1 MLHTVLDPGGTTQ
14 TTTGTELE
22 LVFEGGGG
30 QHTCKGDVRR
40 DWRFCSAGAVREGL
54 LVEVTAPA

>member
-14 TTTGTELE
+14 TMTGTE

-30 QHTCKGDVRR
+30 QHTYKGEVRR
-40 DWRFCSAGAVREGL
+40 DWGCCSAGAVREGL
-54 LVEVTAPA
+54 LAEVTAPA